1 MFVFIFGFLGLFQ
14 RTRGYKKELAML
26 SLEEMALGFVIFF
39 HSKCTQGE
47 PSGLRMSFASVLT
60 TLYLFMPSP
69 LFYPSYL
76 LSPSNWAFSQIIWTE
91 ERKAKSSSRRK
102 EFSASSLIVKRLEPI
117 KETNSKWISI
127 CVCM

>member
-14 RTRGYKKELAML
+14 RTRGYKKGLATL

-39 HSKCTQGE
+39 SQQMYPRRAFWFADVICINLDHSV
-47 PSGLRMSFASVLT
+47 FIYA
-60 TLYLFMPSP
+60 SP